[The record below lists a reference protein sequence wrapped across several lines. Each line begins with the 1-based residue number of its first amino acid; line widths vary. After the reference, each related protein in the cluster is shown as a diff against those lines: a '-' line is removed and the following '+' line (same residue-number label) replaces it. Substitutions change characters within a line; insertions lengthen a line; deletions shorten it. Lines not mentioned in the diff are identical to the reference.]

1 MNLQTKQQVAI
12 KRLAHIDD
20 LVSTGFHIHF
30 PIGWCKTSPKGNHHH
45 EKLCTWKH
53 SKPLRCYLRTEKRKN
68 HRRSL
73 PCMRSHG
80 NGFEQSYQVEA
91 KSSDW
96 PQEVFSLPNPKSTEI
111 SSLGKFD
118 SQRFKAIKH
127 SSQWKLWPKV
137 MVRFL
142 ETQTKL
148 TECLVILDSVVQFT
162 TWNRRI
168 WPNMLLQDTIEHQ
181 KLCCQ
186 VMNTQ
191 RQLMFGRQDARS
203 VRFFQEKCF
212 SLAKIILNR

>member
-1 MNLQTKQQVAI
+1 
-12 KRLAHIDD
+12 
-20 LVSTGFHIHF
+20 
-30 PIGWCKTSPKGNHHH
+30 
-45 EKLCTWKH
+45 
-53 SKPLRCYLRTEKRKN
+53 
-68 HRRSL
+68 
-73 PCMRSHG
+73 
-80 NGFEQSYQVEA
+80 
-91 KSSDW
+91 
-96 PQEVFSLPNPKSTEI
+96 
-111 SSLGKFD
+111 
-118 SQRFKAIKH
+118 
-127 SSQWKLWPKV
+127 